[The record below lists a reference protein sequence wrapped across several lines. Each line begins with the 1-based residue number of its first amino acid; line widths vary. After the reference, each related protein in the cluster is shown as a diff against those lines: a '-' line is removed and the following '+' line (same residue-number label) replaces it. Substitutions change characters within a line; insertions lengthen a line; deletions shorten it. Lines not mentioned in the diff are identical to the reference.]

1 MTGTTGETI
10 AKSRLPRA
18 DIKSFDDVMD
28 AVTALNSGQLDGIVT
43 AFPTAL
49 QVTKKNSHLRI
60 PDETLADKDSS
71 VALHKG
77 DSELLQKVV
86 Q

>member
-49 QVTKKNSHLRI
+49 QV
-60 PDETLADKDSS
+60 
-71 VALHKG
+71 
-77 DSELLQKVV
+77 
-86 Q
+86 